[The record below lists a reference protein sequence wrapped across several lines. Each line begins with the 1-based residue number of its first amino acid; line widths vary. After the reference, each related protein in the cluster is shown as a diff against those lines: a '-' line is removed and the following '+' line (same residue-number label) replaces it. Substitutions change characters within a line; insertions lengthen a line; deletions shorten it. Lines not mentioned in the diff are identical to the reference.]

1 MLSNLLKKIS
11 TIALLCLTSLCL
23 NVQAGQY
30 TQAFFPLTGPSTS
43 SIKALNRTLTACA
56 YDGSVDAS
64 GNLLNTTGV
73 AGRDLAPT
81 GTPTR
86 AVSTL
91 QGQDGNR
98 LLGRAFVAASMQ
110 SYSIAAAAWM
120 NIFDS
125 DFTLTAVAGMS
136 GAASQGTLFRHVE
149 TVGPTAGGFTVLA
162 DHVNYVTATLY
173 KADGTTRIV
182 TGPSIN
188 INDGKHHIIQ
198 VKRVS
203 NVVTVTVDGSA
214 GVSVNV
220 AGYGVD
226 TTHLIYI
233 GTGFGY
239 WNGDILYTRL
249 DAEALSDSRLA
260 YEQQLL
266 SGIAAGTTWGAAM
279 DYARAG
285 TAYQTFSDGTMAL
298 RPSGA
303 PRVGDGVLI
312 EGAATNLFLQSS
324 VLDNASWTKLGTD
337 TISANGMAD
346 ETGVAVMDG
355 VVGSASDA
363 AHGVTQAVTLTA
375 ANYSFRFKARIGNKG
390 WAYFADNTV
399 ADATGYVNVTLG
411 TLGTIGAGFSNVK
424 VTPKANG
431 TMLVTGT
438 VLGTADAHTWQFGPA
453 HADGDNDFAGDAA
466 TVNAWFSGFQCE
478 PGSFATSQIDT
489 TTAAASRIADDL
501 SVPPYNLRNTLVD
514 ILSPYYTLGYFL
526 HEWLDFSQDPSGATF
541 LDQSGNHTFTKVGQP
556 KRYQSATYGYY
567 HKFDGV
573 NDYYTSPF
581 TEGVNTSFVMVVTP
595 DTITGTHMLAC
606 NGDGTT
612 VNQGWILYQD
622 GSSVVLQMHLN
633 GFPGGDFTVT
643 KTNALVANKPALITA
658 VMDIMTGIYVYV
670 DALTPA
676 YTAVGGLVE
685 HSNDQSL
692 HLGANRTG
700 GDKFAGKM
708 HFFAYVD
715 YYALAQADHDR
726 MYAALKVPGILPTE
740 IAHSTHYTKVRLKG
754 SYICP
759 TASYTGPLLEISGIT
774 VAGGTTD
781 SNTNRIVV
789 SAATTT
795 LRASFYANGEDTER
809 FATYTVAHNKWNDFE
824 VLFDVG
830 NLANSWGKVNSATA
844 NMTLD
849 PGTMTGAD
857 KHFSALDTKFRLGQ
871 DYLGTTFATC
881 SVKNVLIEPLP

>member
-1 MLSNLLKKIS
+1 MTNWKRVLSL
-11 TIALLCLTSLCL
+11 
-23 NVQAGQY
+23 G
-30 TQAFFPLTGPSTS
+30 LTGPSNS
-43 SIKALNRTLTACA
+43 GLKALNRTATVAH
-56 YDGSVDAS
+56 YDGAVDSAGDLVDLSGKAHTLADGGSPSNSVS
-64 GNLLNTTGV
+64 
-73 AGRDLAPT
+73 PC
-81 GTPTR
+81 
-86 AVSTL
+86 
-91 QGQDGNR
+91 QMQDGNR
-98 LLGRAFVAASMQ
+98 WVGRALDGTNDIYSVAHHADFNAFSTSFTATWCGTITNATAAGVLFQHSGSANDGLVVGIDASGTV
-110 SYSIAAAAWM
+110 IKAT
-120 NIFDS
+120 FR
-125 DFTLTAVAGMS
+125 
-136 GAASQGTLFRHVE
+136 GAAGITSVVSSPTVTFGKQFTYQLVRSGNVCKAGLDGVFGTPVVCTSKGLDASATFYIGSDSSLF
-149 TVGPTAGGFTVLA
+149 TVGSF
-162 DHVNYVTATLY
+162 NY
-173 KADGTTRIV
+173 
-182 TGPSIN
+182 
-188 INDGKHHIIQ
+188 
-198 VKRVS
+198 
-203 NVVTVTVDGSA
+203 
-214 GVSVNV
+214 
-220 AGYGVD
+220 
-226 TTHLIYI
+226 
-233 GTGFGY
+233 F
-239 WNGDILYTRL
+239 RL
-249 DAEALSDSRLA
+249 EKAEALSDSRLA
-260 YEQQLL
+260 YEQQIL
-266 SGIAAGTTWGAAM
+266 SGIAAGSTWGASM

-285 TAYQTFSDGTMAL
+285 TAYQTYSDGTMSL
-298 RPSGA
+298 RPSGM

-312 EGAATNLFLQSS
+312 EGAGTNLFLQSS

-399 ADATGYVNVTLG
+399 ANATGYVNVTLG

-438 VLGTADAHTWQFGPA
+438 VLGTAAAHTWQFGPA

-489 TTAAASRIADDL
+489 TTATASRIADDL

-526 HEWLDFSQDPSGATF
+526 HEWLDFSQDPSGASF

-581 TEGVNTSFVMVVTP
+581 TEGVNNSFVMVVTP

-715 YYALAQADHDR
+715 FYALAQADHDR

-857 KHFSALDTKFRLGQ
+857 KHFSALDTKFRIGQ